1 MEEKFIPK
9 DIGDYKAET
18 ASGRESLDNS
28 FNLEILPFL
37 KEGNINAF
45 ADLGD
50 VKEKIRRL
58 VEKPFIDK
66 LTGKAIYEAKKYI
79 MRKDNKGE
87 LHTSFSFK
95 KKYLI
100 NNVMRSSVFLLRL
113 NFKSMA
119 RLIFSEITFGFR
131 IAEYPNMTSF
141 FSSLASLCLIALSVI
156 V

>member
-100 NNVMRSSVFLLRL
+100 NNVIIGGESKHVRITLGIPEDRDNQPEVTEVEVL
-113 NFKSMA
+113 ND
-119 RLIFSEITFGFR
+119 E
-131 IAEYPNMTSF
+131 E
-141 FSSLASLCLIALSVI
+141 
-156 V
+156 